1 MLLSLVFD
9 KVDPGG
15 NPSILTDVLVLEFVL
30 VDEAAFVV
38 SFEIYF
44 DQPKY
49 RLAVFLSA
57 LSLRLEKVD
66 VRSVLQDVNVFLI
79 PIRILDVPFEEL
91 ALGVIGNVSKED
103 LTIFGYSIIAIMLQ
117 KLSLFRFPFLEE
129 IIFPQTRLHFRLD
142 NHDSL
147 AEHLRVVLI
156 LVLVARNHVDF
167 VAIEHDVIVEAIGLS
182 WEVGG
187 GLLEAVLEKHC

>member
-15 NPSILTDVLVLEFVL
+15 NPSIRTDVLVLEFVL

-182 WEVGG
+182 WEIGG